1 MSKNKK
7 LIIPFLLI
15 ALFVCVSFMIK
26 TLSAQMDESI
36 KKNGLFNVESVVE
49 QVEQTYTLQVENY
62 YSRLHVLRRYME
74 KSNDDVLKNE
84 ELLYFLENWQ
94 EETGATPYFMKENGA
109 ATTSD
114 KEQCHLEISSSLLM
128 GLKQDQSISKLITI
142 KQGSESKSAFLM
154 AIPCEEYQIEGQ
166 TYTALGAVIDREEMD
181 SLLKLYAYSGEA
193 YLFIVDEDGYV
204 SYTNQ
209 QDEKLFQNYSLLKH
223 LLKDDAISQ
232 QEYYSLQKTIEKQ
245 KSGVELLGVEK
256 AFYLGYSPIHNNN
269 NNNTLICIV
278 PKRVVNSSLTSYQ
291 STVMYTSVGMS
302 LLILTLFVCLF
313 YSLSRISITKQK
325 VNIEKENMKELEEL
339 NKNLKEAQVVTANA
353 LETANMAN
361 QAKTD
366 FLSNMSHDIRTP
378 MNAIIGITSLI
389 EHDANDE
396 QKVREY
402 VQKIQISS
410 KNLLSII
417 NDVLDMNKIESGK
430 TTLKYSDFSI
440 CNLVNEMDVLFRPQ
454 TDAKNQTFEIIT
466 QNIQNE
472 WVNGDYVHI
481 MQVLNNLLSNAVKYT
496 RVGGEI
502 EFMVEELPN
511 SSNTF
516 TKYRFS
522 VKDNGIGMDEDF
534 KNHLFEAFTR
544 EENSVTNKVQGTGLG
559 MAIAKSL
566 VDLMGGTIDV
576 QSKKNEGSCFELVL
590 SLKVVQQQSLPVKEQ
605 SYNEKQDSHA
615 LKGMKFL
622 CAEDNALNAEILT
635 ELLHI
640 EGAECEICENGQE
653 IVERFKEAKPQ
664 EFDMI
669 LMDIQMP
676 IMNGYEATQ
685 KIREFNTSIPI
696 IAMTANAFSD
706 DIQTSLNAGMNAH
719 VSKPVDMKVLQKVI
733 RNMK

>member
-26 TLSAQMDESI
+26 ILSAQMDESI

-62 YSRLHVLRRYME
+62 YSRLHFLRRYME

-94 EETGATPYFMKENGA
+94 EETGATLYFMKENGA

-496 RVGGEI
+496 RVGGKI

-605 SYNEKQDSHA
+605 SYNEKQDSYA

>member
-94 EETGATPYFMKENGA
+94 EETGATLYFMKENGA

>member
-1 MSKNKK
+1 
-7 LIIPFLLI
+7 
-15 ALFVCVSFMIK
+15 
-26 TLSAQMDESI
+26 
-36 KKNGLFNVESVVE
+36 
-49 QVEQTYTLQVENY
+49 
-62 YSRLHVLRRYME
+62 
-74 KSNDDVLKNE
+74 
-84 ELLYFLENWQ
+84 
-94 EETGATPYFMKENGA
+94 
-109 ATTSD
+109 
-114 KEQCHLEISSSLLM
+114 
-128 GLKQDQSISKLITI
+128 
-142 KQGSESKSAFLM
+142 
-154 AIPCEEYQIEGQ
+154 
-166 TYTALGAVIDREEMD
+166 MD

-496 RVGGEI
+496 RVGGKI

>member
-7 LIIPFLLI
+7 LIVPFLFVALI
-15 ALFVCVSFMIK
+15 VCASFMTK
-26 TLSAQMDESI
+26 SLSTQMNKSI
-36 KKNGLFNVESVVE
+36 EENGLSNVEAVVE
-49 QVEQTYTLQVENY
+49 QIEQTYTLQVENY
-62 YSRLHVLRRYME
+62 YSRLRVLQRYMA
-74 KSNDDVLKNE
+74 KSGGE
-84 ELLYFLENWQ
+84 FLENQDIRFILESFQ
-94 EETGATPYFMKENGA
+94 EETGATLYFMKENGT
-109 ATTSD
+109 ATTLD
-114 KEQCHLEISSSLLM
+114 KTQCHLEISSSLLM
-128 GLKQDQSISKLITI
+128 DLKNNQNISKLITTYQDSQL
-142 KQGSESKSAFLM
+142 KGSFLM
-154 AIPCEEYQIEGQ
+154 AIPCEEYQIDGQ
-166 TYTALGAVIDREEMD
+166 TYSALGAIVDREKMD

-193 YLFIVDEDGYV
+193 YLFIVDENGYV

-209 QDEKLFQNYSLLKH
+209 QDKMLFQNYSLLKH
-223 LLKDDAISQ
+223 LLKDDAITK
-232 QEYYSLQKTIEKQ
+232 QEYNSLKKSFKKQ
-245 KSGVELLGVEK
+245 KNGVELLGGSK

-269 NNNTLICIV
+269 NNTLVCIV
-278 PKRVVNSSLTSYQ
+278 PRRVVNSSLTSYQ
-291 STVMYTSVGMS
+291 KTVMYTSVGMS
-302 LLILTLFVCLF
+302 LFILALFICLF
-313 YSLSRISITKQK
+313 YSLSRISIAKQK
-325 VNIEKENMKELEEL
+325 VHMEKENMKELEEL

-389 EHDANDE
+389 EHDAGDE
-396 QKVREY
+396 EKVKEY

-410 KNLLSII
+410 NNLLSII

-430 TTLKYSDFSI
+430 TALKYTDFSI
-440 CNLVNEMDVLFRPQ
+440 YDLVNEMDVLFRPQ
-454 TDAKNQTFEIIT
+454 MDGKNQTFEIVT

-496 RVGGEI
+496 GVGGKI
-502 EFMVEELPN
+502 EFKVEELQKT
-511 SSNTF
+511 SGSF

-590 SLKVVQQQSLPVKEQ
+590 TLKIVHPQTLTLKHQSHD
-605 SYNEKQDSHA
+605 EKVDCNV

-622 CAEDNALNAEILT
+622 CAEDNVLNAEILT
-635 ELLHI
+635 ELLKI
-640 EGAECEICENGQE
+640 EGATCEICENGQKV
-653 IVERFKEAKPQ
+653 VERFKNSNPN

-669 LMDIQMP
+669 LMDVQMP
-676 IMNGYEATQ
+676 IMNGYEATHA
-685 KIREFNTSIPI
+685 IREFNTSIPI

>member
-1 MSKNKK
+1 MNRYKK
-7 LIIPFLLI
+7 VIIPLI
-15 ALFVCVSFMIK
+15 FVVLIVCVSFM
-26 TLSAQMDESI
+26 TMSLSTQMNKSI
-36 KKNGLFNVESVVE
+36 EENGLSNVDAVVE
-49 QVEQTYTLQVENY
+49 QIEQTYTLQVENY
-62 YSRLHVLRRYME
+62 YSRLRVLQRYMT
-74 KSNDDVLKNE
+74 KSGDD
-84 ELLYFLENWQ
+84 FLENQ
-94 EETGATPYFMKENGA
+94 DIRYILESFEEETGATLYFMKENGT
-109 ATTSD
+109 ATMLD
-114 KEQCHLEISSSLLM
+114 KEQSHLEISSSLLTD
-128 GLKQDQSISKLITI
+128 LKNNQNISKLITTYQDSQL
-142 KQGSESKSAFLM
+142 KGSFLM
-154 AIPCEEYQIEGQ
+154 AVPCEEYKIDGQ
-166 TYTALGAVIDREEMD
+166 TYTALGAIVDREKMD
-181 SLLKLYAYSGEA
+181 SLLRLYAYSGSA
-193 YLFIVDEDGYV
+193 YLFIVDESGYV

-209 QDEKLFQNYSLLKH
+209 QDEMLFQNYSLLKH
-223 LLKDDAISQ
+223 LLKEDAITK
-232 QEYYSLQKTIEKQ
+232 QEYNSLKKSIKKQ
-245 KSGVELLGVEK
+245 KSGVRLLGGDN

-269 NNNTLICIV
+269 NNNTLVCIV
-278 PKRVVNSSLTSYQ
+278 PRRVVNSSLTSYQ
-291 STVMYTSVGMS
+291 KTVMYTSVGMS
-302 LLILTLFVCLF
+302 LFILILFICLF
-313 YSLSRISITKQK
+313 YSLSRISIAKQK
-325 VNIEKENMKELEEL
+325 VHMEKENMKELEEL

-389 EHDANDE
+389 EHDAGDE
-396 QKVREY
+396 EKVKEY

-410 KNLLSII
+410 NNLLSII

-430 TTLKYSDFSI
+430 TALKYTDFSI
-440 CNLVNEMDVLFRPQ
+440 YELVNEMDVLFRPQ
-454 TDAKNQTFEIIT
+454 MDGKNQTFEIVT

-496 RVGGEI
+496 GIGGKI
-502 EFMVEELPN
+502 EFKVEELQKT
-511 SSNTF
+511 SGSF

-522 VKDNGIGMDEDF
+522 VKDNGIGMDEEF

-590 SLKVVQQQSLPVKEQ
+590 SLKIVQHQAITLKQQSHDERVDVNVL
-605 SYNEKQDSHA
+605 N
-615 LKGMKFL
+615 GMKFL
-622 CAEDNALNAEILT
+622 CAEDNVLNAEILT
-635 ELLHI
+635 ELLKI
-640 EGAECEICENGQE
+640 EGATCEICENGQKV
-653 IVERFKEAKPQ
+653 VERFKNSNPN

-669 LMDIQMP
+669 LMDVQMP
-676 IMNGYEATQ
+676 IMNGYEATHA
-685 KIREFNTSIPI
+685 IREFNTSIPI

>member
-94 EETGATPYFMKENGA
+94 EETGATLYFMKENGA

-256 AFYLGYSPIHNNN
+256 AFYLGYSPIHNN

>member
-1 MSKNKK
+1 
-7 LIIPFLLI
+7 
-15 ALFVCVSFMIK
+15 
-26 TLSAQMDESI
+26 
-36 KKNGLFNVESVVE
+36 
-49 QVEQTYTLQVENY
+49 
-62 YSRLHVLRRYME
+62 ME

-94 EETGATPYFMKENGA
+94 EETGATLYFMKENGA